1 MIICL
6 KELTKAEA
14 IKFNDY
20 TLYVYCYKCAG
31 LGRVKYPIEKYDR
44 TLDSRFNFHLPYGT
58 DYRLIEYEE

>member
-20 TLYVYCYKCAG
+20 TLYVYCYKCSG
-31 LGRVKYPIEKYDR
+31 LGRDKYPIEKCD
-44 TLDSRFNFHLPYGT
+44 
-58 DYRLIEYEE
+58 